1 MIIRFEH
8 LGTTTQK
15 FILLAVPLFCLLDL
29 QIGMIEF

>member
-8 LGTTTQK
+8 LGAVTQK
-15 FILLAVPLFCLLDL
+15 RILLAVPLFCPLDL